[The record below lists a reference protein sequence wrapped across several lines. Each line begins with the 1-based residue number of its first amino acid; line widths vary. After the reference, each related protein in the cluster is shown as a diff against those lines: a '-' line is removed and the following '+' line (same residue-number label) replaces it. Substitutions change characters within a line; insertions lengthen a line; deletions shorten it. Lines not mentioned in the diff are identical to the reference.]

1 MISNYSQHL
10 SILNISFVHK
20 AIKGYCMVFL
30 SNPQVWHL
38 PGTWSEQPIDGPY
51 LGLTSGQL
59 SWLAASLLAT
69 IFIALSVY
77 ILEMKNSKRKR
88 SS

>member
-1 MISNYSQHL
+1 
-10 SILNISFVHK
+10 
-20 AIKGYCMVFL
+20 MVFL

-51 LGLTSGQL
+51 LGMTSSQL
-59 SWLAASLLAT
+59 SWLAASFLLTFLIAF
-69 IFIALSVY
+69 IFY
-77 ILEMKNSKRKR
+77 ILETNNSKRKR

>member
-1 MISNYSQHL
+1 M
-10 SILNISFVHK
+10 F
-20 AIKGYCMVFL
+20 FL

-51 LGLTSGQL
+51 LGMTSSQL
-59 SWLAASLLAT
+59 NWLAASLFVTLL
-69 IFIALSVY
+69 IAFSVY
-77 ILEMKNSKRKR
+77 ILEISNSKRKK

>member
-1 MISNYSQHL
+1 
-10 SILNISFVHK
+10 
-20 AIKGYCMVFL
+20 MVFL

-51 LGLTSGQL
+51 LGMTSSQL
-59 SWLAASLLAT
+59 IWLAATLLIT
-69 IFIALSVY
+69 VFIAFSVY
-77 ILEMKNSKRKR
+77 LLQMSNSKRKT

>member
-1 MISNYSQHL
+1 
-10 SILNISFVHK
+10 
-20 AIKGYCMVFL
+20 MVFL

-51 LGLTSGQL
+51 LGMTSGQL
-59 SWLAASLLAT
+59 SWIAASILVTLLIA
-69 IFIALSVY
+69 FIAY
-77 ILEMKNSKRKR
+77 TLEISNSKSKR

>member
-1 MISNYSQHL
+1 M
-10 SILNISFVHK
+10 
-20 AIKGYCMVFL
+20 YCMVFL

-51 LGLTSGQL
+51 LGMTSSQL
-59 SWLAASLLAT
+59 SWLAASVLLT
-69 IFIALSVY
+69 LILALSFY
-77 ILEMKNSKRKR
+77 ILQTSSSKRKR

>member
-1 MISNYSQHL
+1 
-10 SILNISFVHK
+10 
-20 AIKGYCMVFL
+20 MVFL

-51 LGLTSGQL
+51 LGMTSNQL
-59 SWLAASLLAT
+59 SLIAASLLVTLLIAFSIY
-69 IFIALSVY
+69 IFDIS
-77 ILEMKNSKRKR
+77 NSKRKK

>member
-1 MISNYSQHL
+1 MI
-10 SILNISFVHK
+10 
-20 AIKGYCMVFL
+20 FL

-51 LGLTSGQL
+51 LGMTSNQL
-59 SWLAASLLAT
+59 SLIAASLLVT
-69 IFIALSVY
+69 LLIAFSIY
-77 ILEMKNSKRKR
+77 ILDISNSKRKK

>member
-1 MISNYSQHL
+1 ML
-10 SILNISFVHK
+10 
-20 AIKGYCMVFL
+20 FL

-51 LGLTSGQL
+51 LGMTSSQL
-59 SWLAASLLAT
+59 SWLAASLLLTLLVA
-69 IFIALSVY
+69 FCVY
-77 ILEMKNSKRKR
+77 LIEAKSSKRKR

>member
-1 MISNYSQHL
+1 
-10 SILNISFVHK
+10 
-20 AIKGYCMVFL
+20 MVFL

-51 LGLTSGQL
+51 LGMTSNQL
-59 SWLAASLLAT
+59 SWLAGSILITLL
-69 IFIALSVY
+69 IAFTLY
-77 ILEMKNSKRKR
+77 LLEIGKSKRKR

>member
-1 MISNYSQHL
+1 
-10 SILNISFVHK
+10 
-20 AIKGYCMVFL
+20 MVFL

-51 LGLTSGQL
+51 LGMTSSQL
-59 SWLAASLLAT
+59 SWVAGSIFVTL
-69 IFIALSVY
+69 FIAFSVY
-77 ILEMKNSKRKR
+77 ISETNNSKRKR

>member
-1 MISNYSQHL
+1 
-10 SILNISFVHK
+10 
-20 AIKGYCMVFL
+20 MVFL

-51 LGLTSGQL
+51 LGMTSNQL
-59 SWLAASLLAT
+59 SWIAASILITL
-69 IFIALSVY
+69 FIAISVY
-77 ILEMKNSKRKR
+77 VIETSKSQRKK

>member
-1 MISNYSQHL
+1 
-10 SILNISFVHK
+10 
-20 AIKGYCMVFL
+20 MVFL

-51 LGLTSGQL
+51 LGMTTGQL
-59 SWLAASLLAT
+59 SWVASSILVTLL
-69 IFIALSVY
+69 IAFSVY
-77 ILEMKNSKRKR
+77 IIETSSSKRKK

>member
-1 MISNYSQHL
+1 
-10 SILNISFVHK
+10 
-20 AIKGYCMVFL
+20 MVFL

-51 LGLTSGQL
+51 LGMTSSQL
-59 SWLAASLLAT
+59 NWLATSIFLTLL
-69 IFIALSVY
+69 IAFSIY
-77 ILEMKNSKRKR
+77 ILEIRNSKSKK

>member
-1 MISNYSQHL
+1 
-10 SILNISFVHK
+10 
-20 AIKGYCMVFL
+20 MVFL

-51 LGLTSGQL
+51 LGMTSSQL
-59 SWLAASLLAT
+59 SLIAASLLVT
-69 IFIALSVY
+69 LLIAFGIY
-77 ILEMKNSKRKR
+77 ILEISNSKRKK

>member
-1 MISNYSQHL
+1 MI
-10 SILNISFVHK
+10 
-20 AIKGYCMVFL
+20 FL

-51 LGLTSGQL
+51 LGMTSSQL
-59 SWLAASLLAT
+59 NWLAASLLVT
-69 IFIALSVY
+69 LLIAFSVY
-77 ILEMKNSKRKR
+77 ILDITNSKRKK

>member
-1 MISNYSQHL
+1 
-10 SILNISFVHK
+10 
-20 AIKGYCMVFL
+20 MVFL

-38 PGTWSEQPIDGPY
+38 PGTWSDQPIDGPY
-51 LGLTSGQL
+51 LGMTSGQL

-69 IFIALSVY
+69 LLIAFSAY
-77 ILEMKNSKRKR
+77 ILGTSSSKRKR

>member
-1 MISNYSQHL
+1 
-10 SILNISFVHK
+10 
-20 AIKGYCMVFL
+20 MVFL

-51 LGLTSGQL
+51 LGMTSNQLT
-59 SWLAASLLAT
+59 WLAFSLLLT
-69 IFIALSVY
+69 LFIAFSVY
-77 ILEMKNSKRKR
+77 LLQITGSKRKR

>member
-1 MISNYSQHL
+1 
-10 SILNISFVHK
+10 
-20 AIKGYCMVFL
+20 MVFL

-51 LGLTSGQL
+51 LGMTSSQL
-59 SWLAASLLAT
+59 SLLAVSLSIT
-69 IFIALSVY
+69 LLIAFSFYLFEVT
-77 ILEMKNSKRKR
+77 NSKRKR

>member
-1 MISNYSQHL
+1 M
-10 SILNISFVHK
+10 F
-20 AIKGYCMVFL
+20 FL

-51 LGLTSGQL
+51 LGMTPSQL
-59 SWLAASLLAT
+59 NWLAASVFVTLL
-69 IFIALSVY
+69 IAFSVY
-77 ILEMKNSKRKR
+77 ILEISNSKRKK

>member
-1 MISNYSQHL
+1 
-10 SILNISFVHK
+10 
-20 AIKGYCMVFL
+20 MVFL

-51 LGLTSGQL
+51 LGMTSSQL
-59 SWLAASLLAT
+59 GWVGASILVTLLMA
-69 IFIALSVY
+69 FSVY
-77 ILEMKNSKRKR
+77 IFETRNSKSKR